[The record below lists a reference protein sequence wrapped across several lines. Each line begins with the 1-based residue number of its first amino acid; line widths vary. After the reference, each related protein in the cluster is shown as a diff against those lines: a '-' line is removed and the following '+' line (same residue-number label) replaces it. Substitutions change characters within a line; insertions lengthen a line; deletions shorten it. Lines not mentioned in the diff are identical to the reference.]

1 MHRYSERMFFVFLIV
16 ASFIPAFCYAGFTIA
31 FGHFSVSRVFLCFFG
46 SLIAV
51 FCASVLQV
59 FLDSFGIAVSGVV
72 NTFFSAFF
80 QAALVE
86 ELIKLGFV
94 LIICASYRKKTPI
107 SLYSGAL
114 LFALFFSAFETLAY
128 GISSPSVIG
137 IRTFTALPLHGA
149 ATVLAVTPFHP
160 CASRKLRRFLPLLLA
175 ILGHGLFTFSMEAGG
190 LFVFLAYISLLG
202 LVVTAFWYTHVY
214 TELERSR

>member
-1 MHRYSERMFFVFLIV
+1 MHRYSERMFLVFLFA
-16 ASFIPAFCYAGFTIA
+16 ASFIPAFCYAGFSIA

-59 FLDSFGIAVSGVV
+59 FLDSFNIAVSELLYKA
-72 NTFFSAFF
+72 FSAFIQTAF
-80 QAALVE
+80 VE
-86 ELIKLGFV
+86 EFVKLGFV
-94 LIICASYRKKTPI
+94 WIIFASYRKKMPI
-107 SLYSGAL
+107 SFYSGAL

-128 GISSPSVIG
+128 GISSASVIG
-137 IRTFTALPLHGA
+137 MRTFTALPLHGA
-149 ATVLAVTPFHP
+149 ATVLAVTVLHP
-160 CASRKLRRFLPLLLA
+160 CASRKRRKVVPLLLA

-202 LVVTAFWYTHVY
+202 LVVAAFWYTHVY